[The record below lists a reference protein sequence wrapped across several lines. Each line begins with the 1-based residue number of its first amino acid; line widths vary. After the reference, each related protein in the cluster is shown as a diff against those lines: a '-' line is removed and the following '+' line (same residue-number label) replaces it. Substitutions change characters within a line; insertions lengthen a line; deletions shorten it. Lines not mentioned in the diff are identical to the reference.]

1 MMSLKNWYVLRSK
14 PHKENQVYARLQIS
28 GIETYYPCIKVKPVN
43 PRCSTIRPYF
53 PGYMF
58 VYAALEF
65 INSGTLQ
72 WLPGTVGLL
81 RFGDML
87 ATVPDG
93 FIKQLR
99 QRIDYI
105 NQTGGL
111 TLDGLKPGD
120 RVQITGGPFAGF
132 EAIFD
137 TRLGGRDRVRVLLDL
152 LGRLVNAEIDARDIA
167 RLRQN

>member
-1 MMSLKNWYVLRSK
+1 MSLGDWYVLLSK
-14 PHKENQVYARLQIS
+14 PHKENQVYAHLRTA
-28 GIETYYPCIKVKPVN
+28 GIETYYPCLRVKPVN

-58 VYAALEF
+58 VNADLDL
-65 INSGTLQ
+65 INSGSLQ

-81 RFGDML
+81 QFGDVL

-99 QRIDYI
+99 QRIDQI
-105 NQTGGL
+105 NQAGGL
-111 TLDGLKPGD
+111 TFDGLKSGD
-120 RVQITGGPFAGF
+120 PVQITGGPFAGY

-137 TRLGGRDRVRVLLDL
+137 TRLGGNERVRVLLDI
-152 LGRLVNAEIDARDIA
+152 LGRLVSAEIDARNIT
-167 RLRQN
+167 RLRTN